1 MNLTDQCLAEGL
13 EDFLTYAGDTAYV
26 SMASGTKRRL
36 VVSFEEP
43 TGINGIEA
51 AELTAP
57 YALARDSEV
66 FGVAAGDTLRL
77 TMPGGDRTFE
87 ILAVEPDSRGATKLV
102 LANS

>member
-43 TGINGIEA
+43 TGINGLV
-51 AELTAP
+51 LTATNKM
-57 YALARDSEV
+57 YSQIAGTFTSIGKALGNTS
-66 FGVAAGDTLRL
+66 
-77 TMPGGDRTFE
+77 PK
-87 ILAVEPDSRGATKLV
+87 PSCP
-102 LANS
+102 